1 MLDQSNCG
9 EDSAGLSAQA
19 TLGEQPRLKAAWG
32 GRRALWEEGGGG
44 GRGKGG
50 GCPDSFPRLL
60 HIILLLFSSSTFHS

>member
-44 GRGKGG
+44 RGKGG